1 MARPS
6 AEDIK
11 RAVNQRYGERAR
23 EMLGRREAEASSCC
37 PNPSAPPGSEAPV
50 TDATSCCGPAEAAAA
65 PEASALAELLY
76 TQEELGALPDELAEQ
91 SLGCGNPTA
100 IAELAKGESVLDLG
114 SGGGLDCFLAAHKVG
129 PTGRVVG
136 LDMNVDMIQLARLNA
151 RKMNLT
157 NAEFRLGEMEIM
169 PFADASFDVVISNCV
184 INLSPDKDAVFRECF
199 RVLKPGG
206 RFRVSDI
213 VWLRESTEEERSDLA
228 NWAGCVAGAL
238 TEEDYVSKLR
248 AAGFDDVRPDHLP
261 DGGRGW
267 TSAAIT
273 ATKPPA

>member
-23 EMLGRREAEASSCC
+23 QLLGRREAGASSCC
-37 PNPSAPPGSEAPV
+37 PSPSAPAGSEAPV
-50 TDATSCCGPAEAAAA
+50 TDATSCCGPGTGTAAT
-65 PEASALAELLY
+65 PSWLAEELY
-76 TQEELGALPDELAEQ
+76 TQEELNTLPQELAEQ

-114 SGGGLDCFLAAHKVG
+114 SGAGLDCFLAAHKVG

-136 LDMNVDMIQLARLNA
+136 LDMNVDMIQLARHNA
-151 RKMNLT
+151 RKIGVT

-169 PFADASFDVVISNCV
+169 PFADASFHVIISNCV
-184 INLSPDKDAVFRECF
+184 INLSPDKDAVLRESF

-206 RFRVSDI
+206 RLRVSDI
-213 VWLRESTEEERSDLA
+213 VWLRQPTEREQSDLA
-228 NWAGCVAGAL
+228 SWEGCVAGAL

-248 AAGFDDVRPDHLP
+248 AAGFDDVRSDHVPD
-261 DGGRGW
+261 DGQGW

-273 ATKPPA
+273 AAKPLA

>member
-23 EMLGRREAEASSCC
+23 EMLGGQEAGASSCC

-65 PEASALAELLY
+65 PRASALAELLY
-76 TQEELGALPDELAEQ
+76 TQEELGALPAELAEQ

-157 NAEFRLGEMEIM
+157 SAEFRLGEMEIM
-169 PFADASFDVVISNCV
+169 PFTDVSFDVVISNCV
-184 INLSPDKDAVFRECF
+184 INLSPDKDAVLRESF

-206 RFRVSDI
+206 RFRISDI
-213 VWLRESTEEERSDLA
+213 VWLRQPTETERSDLA
-228 NWAGCVAGAL
+228 SWAGCVAGAL

-248 AAGFDDVRPDHLP
+248 AAGFDDVRSDHLP

-267 TSAAIT
+267 ASAAIT
-273 ATKPPA
+273 ATKPLA